1 VVFGGGGRPMTSV
14 DWSKC
19 HECDYREKGAD
30 RKEKCPNCG
39 AKFLG
44 YWTEKVYGNTSGCG
58 GGDE

>member
-1 VVFGGGGRPMTSV
+1 MTSV